1 MEDFLVSAHSLAA
14 IVRVAEAT
22 LADADAAL
30 REGLKSTQWATGEWL
45 QPHPHTLLF
54 IVVCGEGGFGRRGG
68 RPPPPAPFFV
78 FGGGGG
84 GGWGGGGAPR
94 RAGRGLWRGLRLA
107 GWGAERSRRG
117 LGNSG

>member
-14 IVRVAEAT
+14 IVRDAEAT

-54 IVVCGEGGFGRRGG
+54 IVVCGECGFGRR
-68 RPPPPAPFFV
+68 RAH
-78 FGGGGG
+78 
-84 GGWGGGGAPR
+84 PR
-94 RAGRGLWRGLRLA
+94 AQRGLWRGLLLE
-107 GWGAERSRRG
+107 GWGEERSRRG
-117 LGNSG
+117 LGNSGELSDPLHFLSEGSHA